1 MVGQDAAGEAGA
13 AWTDGAVDLH
23 VHASPSFFARWGDG
37 LDVTRACE
45 AAGMAAVLLKAHEGA
60 TYDGAAVL
68 DRLSPTL
75 RVRGGIVLNRYVGG
89 LNPAAVEAALRLGG
103 RCVWFPTLDADAH
116 ARAFGSTGAF
126 PAQRGGIESPT
137 GIRLLDEAGRCVP
150 EALEVL
156 ALAAEH
162 DVLVA
167 TGHLSAGEVGELVRS
182 ASAAGVRRLLVQHPC
197 FPVPALAADGLEP
210 LVRAGAAVE
219 LTYLTVSPRWQT
231 ATVAENAELLR
242 RFGGDHVVVASDA
255 GQDHN
260 PPPPEA
266 LGTFAQSLFE
276 HGVPERE
283 LRKALVDTP
292 ARLLGA

>member
-1 MVGQDAAGEAGA
+1 MSEQAR
-13 AWTDGAVDLH
+13 WTDGAVDLH
-23 VHASPSFFARWGDG
+23 VHCAPSLFARWGDG
-37 LDVTRACE
+37 LDVLRACE

-68 DRLSPTL
+68 DRLAETV

-116 ARAFGSTGAF
+116 ARAFGSTGAY
-126 PAQRGGIESPT
+126 PAQRGGIESPA
-137 GIRLLDEAGRCVP
+137 GIRLLDRAGRCVS

-167 TGHLSAGEVGELVRS
+167 TGHLSAVEVAELHRCAV
-182 ASAAGVRRLLVQHPC
+182 AAGVRRFLLQHPC
-197 FPVPALAADGLEP
+197 FPVPALSTEALEP
-210 LVRAGAAVE
+210 LVRAGAVVE
-219 LTYLTVSPRWQT
+219 LTYLSVSPRWQT
-231 ATVAENAELLR
+231 STVDEAAALLL
-242 RFGGDHVVVASDA
+242 RFGGEHVVLSSDA
-255 GQDHN
+255 GQDHS
-260 PPPPEA
+260 PAPPEA
-266 LGTFAQSLFE
+266 LRAFAQSLYE
-276 HGVPERE
+276 RGVPEAE

-292 ARLLGA
+292 SRLLG

>member
-1 MVGQDAAGEAGA
+1 MS
-13 AWTDGAVDLH
+13 WTDGAVDLH
-23 VHASPSFFARWGDG
+23 VHCAPSLFARWGDG
-37 LDVTRACE
+37 LDVVLACE

-68 DRLSPTL
+68 DRLSETV

-116 ARAFGSTGAF
+116 AQAFGSTGAY
-126 PAQRGGIESPT
+126 PAQRGGIESPS
-137 GIRLLDEAGRCVP
+137 GIRLLDDAGRCVP

-167 TGHLSAGEVGELVRS
+167 TGHLSGVEVAALQRC
-182 ASAAGVRRLLVQHPC
+182 AAAAGVRRFLVQHPC
-197 FPVPALAADGLEP
+197 FPVPALSTDELEP

-219 LTYLTVSPRWQT
+219 LTYLSISPLWQT
-231 ATVAENAELLR
+231 STIGEAAALLR
-242 RFGGDHVVVASDA
+242 RFGGERVVLASDA
-255 GQDHN
+255 GQAHSPA
-260 PPPPEA
+260 PPDA
-266 LGTFAQSLFE
+266 LAAFAQSLHE
-276 HGVPERE
+276 YGVPEPE
-283 LRKALVDTP
+283 LRKALIDTP
-292 ARLLGA
+292 SRLLG

>member
-1 MVGQDAAGEAGA
+1 VPTPGIITTYAGSVGSGPGTSVAQGPWGLALSGTTLYIADFDHAVVRSFNTGTGAENVVAGTGVSAD
-13 AWTDGAVDLH
+13 T
-23 VHASPSFFARWGDG
+23 GDG
-37 LDVTRACE
+37 
-45 AAGMAAVLLKAHEGA
+45 GQA
-60 TYDGAAVL
+60 TLA
-68 DRLSPTL
+68 
-75 RVRGGIVLNRYVGG
+75 
-89 LNPAAVEAALRLGG
+89 
-103 RCVWFPTLDADAH
+103 
-116 ARAFGSTGAF
+116 
-126 PAQRGGIESPT
+126 GIESPT

-231 ATVAENAELLR
+231 ATASCTCR
-242 RFGGDHVVVASDA
+242 RIS
-255 GQDHN
+255 
-260 PPPPEA
+260 
-266 LGTFAQSLFE
+266 
-276 HGVPERE
+276 
-283 LRKALVDTP
+283 
-292 ARLLGA
+292 

>member
-1 MVGQDAAGEAGA
+1 MS
-13 AWTDGAVDLH
+13 WTDGAVDLH
-23 VHASPSFFARWGDG
+23 VHCAPSLFARWGDG
-37 LDVTRACE
+37 LDVVLACE

-68 DRLSPTL
+68 DRLSATV

-116 ARAFGSTGAF
+116 AHAFGSTGAY
-126 PAQRGGIESPT
+126 PAQRGGIESPS
-137 GIRLLDEAGRCVP
+137 GIRLLDDAGRRVP

-167 TGHLSAGEVGELVRS
+167 TGHLSGVEVAELQRC
-182 ASAAGVRRLLVQHPC
+182 AAAAGVRRFLVQHAC
-197 FPVPALAADGLEP
+197 FPVPALSADELVP
-210 LVRAGAAVE
+210 LVRAGATIE
-219 LTYLTVSPRWQT
+219 LTYLSISPLWET
-231 ATVAENAELLR
+231 STIAEAAALLR
-242 RFGGDHVVVASDA
+242 RFGGERVVLSSDA
-255 GQDHN
+255 GQAHSPA
-260 PPPPEA
+260 PPDA
-266 LGTFAQSLFE
+266 LAAFAQSLYE
-276 HGVPERE
+276 YGVPGPE

-292 ARLLGA
+292 SRLLG

>member
-1 MVGQDAAGEAGA
+1 MGGQDAAGGALA
-13 AWTDGAVDLH
+13 AWTEGAVDLH
-23 VHASPSFFARWGDG
+23 VHCSPSFFARWGDG
-37 LDVTRACE
+37 LDVTRACMS
-45 AAGMAAVLLKAHEGA
+45 AGMAAVLLKAHEGA

-68 DRLSPTL
+68 DRLSPAL

-150 EALEVL
+150 EAHEVL
-156 ALAAEH
+156 SLAAEH

-167 TGHLSAGEVGELVRS
+167 TGHLSAAEVAELARS
-182 ASAAGVRRLLVQHPC
+182 AAAAGVGRFLVQHPC
-197 FPVPALAADGLEP
+197 FPVPALDADGLEP
-210 LVRAGAAVE
+210 LVRAGAVVE

-231 ATVAENAELLR
+231 STVAENAELLL
-242 RFGGDHVVVASDA
+242 RFGGDRVVVSSDA

-260 PPPPEA
+260 PAPPEA
-266 LGTFAQSLFE
+266 LSAFAQSLHE

-292 ARLLGA
+292 ARLLGS